1 MNQIKTYSKSRPKS
15 VAIQEKD
22 DTIFD
27 ASDSESDEDCNVDVE
42 IPRVNQLKIQPPVI
56 GGRIMR
62 PVKTAQC
69 NQRNLK
75 STKKGGHQ
83 STPLKRNS
91 LEMAQHGTK
100 RTMKNNDNIKQMD
113 ISKDKG
119 KSSKTLKDRKR
130 TKYSWSGS
138 DESIEV
144 LRKDEGMTWQQK
156 ISFLLPKM
164 NQEYVCEVPE
174 GPDIYKGKKEEMNRL
189 LVNVSA
195 EEITEDPETFDDMDD
210 DSDEED
216 DENGNDE
223 EEYTYTYTWVTES
236 GTQTVQS
243 TLPSS
248 KKTSKTANSTHPN
261 TENTSTT
268 HIGANSTGT
277 STLKKIVEN
286 NGRSITGNLK
296 LADKP
301 SQLTT
306 VKSECEFIEKDKA
319 GISFNQKL
327 NSTIQKNAQNIKDC
341 GFPVDL
347 SSIRFSQGRS
357 KIIEKTPIQQKAE
370 KTPTKQITALQ
381 VLEELRA
388 PSRPKKKKITEKQ
401 LSSTKMFLSDH
412 AAFVDMVPELST
424 INKVCGKSDD
434 SIEMTREKSP
444 FMKMCRTESPITPFI
459 SPKADKEHVFTSTP
473 TKDKNKEKE
482 FPQFDLSSVQLP
494 VFDEDELEFYESREV
509 NSQEIVCESL
519 EEDVDLPEP
528 VVLEKKTNNEKEV
541 SVLKDGENGTESTKQ
556 SQKTTVTH
564 PKDTNNNDRSNNNS
578 LNDGN
583 ISVVPLNKSLEVKTK
598 PVISNKSKLKDRNKE
613 QCCIVALNIPVKP
626 LKVRSKCSID
636 YKEVLRNTP
645 VDCIQAMLF

>member
-1 MNQIKTYSKSRPKS
+1 
-15 VAIQEKD
+15 
-22 DTIFD
+22 
-27 ASDSESDEDCNVDVE
+27 
-42 IPRVNQLKIQPPVI
+42 
-56 GGRIMR
+56 
-62 PVKTAQC
+62 
-69 NQRNLK
+69 
-75 STKKGGHQ
+75 
-83 STPLKRNS
+83 
-91 LEMAQHGTK
+91 
-100 RTMKNNDNIKQMD
+100 
-113 ISKDKG
+113 
-119 KSSKTLKDRKR
+119 
-130 TKYSWSGS
+130 
-138 DESIEV
+138 
-144 LRKDEGMTWQQK
+144 MTWQQK

-164 NQEYVCEVPE
+164 NQEYVCEVPG

-210 DSDEED
+210 DASNDED
-216 DENGNDE
+216 DED
-223 EEYTYTYTWVTES
+223 EYTYTYTWVTES

-243 TLPSS
+243 TIPSS
-248 KKTSKTANSTHPN
+248 KKTSKIVHSTPC
-261 TENTSTT
+261 TENASTT
-268 HIGANSTGT
+268 HIAADSTGT

-286 NGRSITGNLK
+286 NGRSRTGNLK
-296 LADKP
+296 LPDKP
-301 SQLTT
+301 SQSTI

-319 GISFNQKL
+319 GISFNHKL

-370 KTPTKQITALQ
+370 KTPSKQITALQ

-434 SIEMTREKSP
+434 SIEITREKSP

-541 SVLKDGENGTESTKQ
+541 SVLKDGEKGTESTKQ
-556 SQKTTVTH
+556 SQKSTVTS
-564 PKDTNNNDRSNNNS
+564 PKDINNNNGSNNNS
-578 LNDGN
+578 VNDGN

-598 PVISNKSKLKDRNKE
+598 PVTSNKSKLKDRNKE

-626 LKVRSKCSID
+626 IKMRSKCNID

>member
-27 ASDSESDEDCNVDVE
+27 ASESESDEDCNDDVE
-42 IPRVNQLKIQPPVI
+42 IQRINQPRRRSPLI
-56 GGRIMR
+56 GGSIMR

-69 NQRNLK
+69 NRRNLK
-75 STKKGGHQ
+75 STKKAGHQ

-91 LEMAQHGTK
+91 LEMPQHGVK
-100 RTMKNNDNIKQMD
+100 RTMKNSANIKQMD

-119 KSSKTLKDRKR
+119 KLSKTQKERKK
-130 TKYSWSGS
+130 TKFSWSGS
-138 DESIEV
+138 DESIEL

-164 NQEYVCEVPE
+164 HQEYVSEV
-174 GPDIYKGKKEEMNRL
+174 PDIYKGKKEEMNRL

-195 EEITEDPETFDDMDD
+195 EEITENPETFDDIDDD
-210 DSDEED
+210 DSDEEEED
-216 DENGNDE
+216 DEN
-223 EEYTYTYTWVTES
+223 EYTYTYTWVTES
-236 GTQTVQS
+236 ATQTVQS
-243 TLPSS
+243 TVPSS
-248 KKTSKTANSTHPN
+248 KKTSKTANSIQPY
-261 TENTSTT
+261 TENTSIT
-268 HIGANSTGT
+268 HIEANSTGT

-286 NGRSITGNLK
+286 NGRSRTGKLK
-296 LADKP
+296 LPDKP
-301 SQLTT
+301 SQPTT
-306 VKSECEFIEKDKA
+306 VKSECEFIEKDKE

-327 NSTIQKNAQNIKDC
+327 NSTIQKNAQNIKEC

-357 KIIEKTPIQQKAE
+357 KIIEKTPIQQRE
-370 KTPTKQITALQ
+370 ERTPTKQITTLQ

-388 PSRPKKKKITEKQ
+388 PSRPKKKKFTDKQ

-459 SPKADKEHVFTSTP
+459 SPKTDKEQVFTSTP

-509 NSQEIVCESL
+509 NSQEIVCESI
-519 EEDVDLPEP
+519 EEDVDIPEP
-528 VVLEKKTNNEKEV
+528 VVLERKPNNGKEA
-541 SVLKDGENGTESTKQ
+541 SVLKDGENGTESTKI
-556 SQKTTVTH
+556 SQNSTVTH
-564 PKDTNNNDRSNNNS
+564 PKDLNNNDGSKNNS
-578 LNDGN
+578 VNDGN
-583 ISVVPLNKSLEVKTK
+583 ISVVPLNMSLEVKTK
-598 PVISNKSKLKDRNKE
+598 PVTSNKSKSKDRNKE

-626 LKVRSKCSID
+626 IKMRSTCNID

-645 VDCIQAMLF
+645 VDCIQAMLY